1 LNGITGL
8 PESSVKK
15 KTIMT
20 GKCNMITILGPTAS
34 GKTALAANVAY
45 RMNGEVISADSRQVY
60 RNMNIGTGKDYG
72 DYSIEGREVPFHL
85 VDICEAG
92 EKYSVYR
99 YQKDFLTVYN
109 EIVGRN
115 KLPVL
120 CGGTGMYIESVLKGY
135 RLLKVPVDKSL
146 RDNLERKT
154 MDEMKDILDGYR
166 NLHNITDISQRKRLV
181 RAIEIAKYYSDHN
194 IEEEEFP
201 EINSLVTGIKFDRN
215 SRRKR
220 ISDRLRA
227 RFEDGM
233 VEEVKSLLESGVSE
247 ETLIYYGL
255 EYKFITWYLQEK
267 ISYDEMF
274 SQLETSIHRFAKRQM
289 TWFKRMERNGIEIKW
304 LDGYLPLNEKV
315 EKVSEW
321 YCG

>member
-1 LNGITGL
+1 
-8 PESSVKK
+8 
-15 KTIMT
+15 
-20 GKCNMITILGPTAS
+20 MITILGPTAS
-34 GKTALAANVAY
+34 GKTIVAANVAY

-60 RNMNIGTGKDYG
+60 RNMNIGTGKDYD
-72 DYSIEGREVPFHL
+72 DYRIEGREVPCHL

-109 EIVGRN
+109 EIVSRD
-115 KLPVL
+115 KLPVM
-120 CGGTGMYIESVLKGY
+120 CGGTGMYIESILEGY
-135 RLLKVPVDKSL
+135 QLISVPVNYSL
-146 RDNLERKT
+146 RDNLKGKSMEELTNILKT
-154 MDEMKDILDGYR
+154 YKK
-166 NLHNITDISQRKRLV
+166 LHNITDITLRETAL

-194 IEEEEFP
+194 YEEWEFP
-201 EINSLVTGIKFDRN
+201 EIDSLVVGIKFDRN

-227 RFEDGM
+227 RFENGM

-247 ETLIYYGL
+247 EILIYYGL

-274 SQLETSIHRFAKRQM
+274 SQLETSIHKFAKRQM
-289 TWFKRMERNGIEIKW
+289 TWFRRMERKGINIRW
-304 LDGYLPLNEKV
+304 LDGYMPLEKKV
-315 EKVSEW
+315 EKVREW
-321 YCG
+321 YSG

>member
-1 LNGITGL
+1 
-8 PESSVKK
+8 
-15 KTIMT
+15 
-20 GKCNMITILGPTAS
+20 MITIIGATAS

-60 RNMNIGTGKDYG
+60 RNMDIGTGKDYG
-72 DYSIEGREVPFHL
+72 DYIIEGREVPCHL
-85 VDICEAG
+85 VDICNAG

-99 YQKDFLTVYN
+99 YQNDFLTVYN
-109 EIVGRN
+109 EISGRN

-135 RLLKVPVDKSL
+135 RLLKVPVNKSL

-154 MDEMKDILDGYR
+154 MDEMKDILEGYGD
-166 NLHNITDISQRKRLV
+166 LHNITDISQRKRLV

-201 EINSLVTGIKFDRN
+201 EINSLVAGIKFDRN

-220 ISDRLRA
+220 ITERLKDRLKS
-227 RFEDGM
+227 GM
-233 VEEVKSLLESGVSE
+233 IEEVKSLLESGVSA

-255 EYKFITWYLQEK
+255 EYKFITRHIQGEL
-267 ISYDEMF
+267 SYDEMF

-289 TWFKRMERNGIEIKW
+289 TWFRRMEKNGIEIKW
-304 LDGYLPLNEKV
+304 LDGYLPLERKIEKV
-315 EKVSEW
+315 MEW
-321 YCG
+321 YSG

>member
-1 LNGITGL
+1 
-8 PESSVKK
+8 
-15 KTIMT
+15 MT
-20 GKCNMITILGPTAS
+20 GKSKMITILGPTAS

-60 RNMNIGTGKDYG
+60 RNMDIGTGKDYD
-72 DYSIEGREVPFHL
+72 DYIIEDREVPCHL
-85 VDICEAG
+85 VDICNAG
-92 EKYSVYR
+92 ERYSVYR

-109 EIVGRN
+109 EISDRN

-135 RLLKVPVDKSL
+135 RLLKVPVNKNL

-154 MDEMKDILDGYR
+154 MNEMKNILEGYGD
-166 NLHNITDISQRKRLV
+166 LHNITDVTQRKRLV

-194 IEEEEFP
+194 NEEEEFP
-201 EINSLVTGIKFDRN
+201 EINSLVAGIKFDRN

-220 ISDRLRA
+220 ISDRLKDRLKG
-227 RFEDGM
+227 GM
-233 VEEVKSLLESGVSE
+233 IREVKSLLESGVSA

-255 EYKFITWYLQEK
+255 EYKFITWYLQKK

-289 TWFKRMERNGIEIKW
+289 TWFRRMEKNGIEIKW
-304 LDGYLPLNEKV
+304 LDGYLSLEKKV
-315 EKVSEW
+315 EKVMEW
-321 YCG
+321 YSG

>member
-1 LNGITGL
+1 
-8 PESSVKK
+8 
-15 KTIMT
+15 
-20 GKCNMITILGPTAS
+20 MITILGPTAS
-34 GKTALAANVAY
+34 GKTTVAANVAY

-60 RNMNIGTGKDYG
+60 RNMNIGTGKDYD
-72 DYSIEGREVPFHL
+72 DYSIEGREVSCHL
-85 VDICEAG
+85 LDICEAG

-109 EIVGRN
+109 EIVSRE
-115 KLPVL
+115 KLPVM
-120 CGGTGMYIESVLKGY
+120 CGGTGMYIESILEGY
-135 RLLKVPVDKSL
+135 RLISVPVNYSL
-146 RDNLERKT
+146 RDNLEGKSMEELT
-154 MDEMKDILDGYR
+154 NILKAYKE
-166 NLHNITDISQRKRLV
+166 LHNITDITRRETTV

-194 IEEEEFP
+194 YEESELP
-201 EINSLVTGIKFDRN
+201 EIDSLVVGIKFDRN

-274 SQLETSIHRFAKRQM
+274 SQLETSIHKFAKRQM
-289 TWFKRMERNGIEIKW
+289 TWFKRMERKGINIRW
-304 LDGYLPLNEKV
+304 MDGYMSLDEKIEKV
-315 EKVSEW
+315 REW
-321 YCG
+321 YFG

>member
-1 LNGITGL
+1 MA
-8 PESSVKK
+8 EKY
-15 KTIMT
+15 
-20 GKCNMITILGPTAS
+20 NMITILGATAS

-60 RNMNIGTGKDYG
+60 RNMDIGAGKDYG
-72 DYSIEGREVPFHL
+72 DYIIEGREVPCHL
-85 VDICEAG
+85 VDICNAG

-109 EIVGRN
+109 EISGRN

-135 RLLKVPVDKSL
+135 RLIKVPVNKSL

-154 MDEMKDILDGYR
+154 MDEMKDILGGYR

-181 RAIEIAKYYSDHN
+181 RAIEIAKYYSDNN

-201 EINSLVTGIKFDRN
+201 EINSLNAGIKFDRN

-220 ISDRLRA
+220 ITERLKDRLKG
-227 RFEDGM
+227 GM
-233 VEEVKSLLESGVSE
+233 IEEVKSLLESGVSA

-255 EYKFITWYLQEK
+255 EYKFITRHIQGEL
-267 ISYDEMF
+267 SYDEMF

-289 TWFKRMERNGIEIKW
+289 TWFRRMEKNGIEIKW
-304 LDGYLPLNEKV
+304 LDGYLPLEKKV
-315 EKVSEW
+315 EKVMEW
-321 YCG
+321 YSG

>member
-1 LNGITGL
+1 
-8 PESSVKK
+8 
-15 KTIMT
+15 
-20 GKCNMITILGPTAS
+20 MITILGPTAL

-60 RNMNIGTGKDYG
+60 RNMDIGTGKDFN
-72 DYSIEGREVPFHL
+72 DYRIEGSEVPCHL

-109 EIVGRN
+109 EIVSRD
-115 KLPVL
+115 KLPVM

-135 RLLKVPVDKSL
+135 RLLQVSVNKSL

-154 MDEMKDILDGYR
+154 MDEMKDILEGYG

-194 IEEEEFP
+194 IEEAEFP
-201 EINSLVTGIKFDRN
+201 EIDSLVVGIRFDRS

-227 RFEDGM
+227 RLKDGM

-247 ETLIYYGL
+247 EILIYYGL
-255 EYKFITWYLQEK
+255 EYKFITWYIQGKLG
-267 ISYDEMF
+267 YDEMF

-289 TWFKRMERNGIEIKW
+289 TWFRRMERNGIEIKW
-304 LDGYLPLNEKV
+304 LDGYMPLDEKIEKV
-315 EKVSEW
+315 REW
-321 YCG
+321 YYG

>member
-1 LNGITGL
+1 MAEKYNL
-8 PESSVKK
+8 
-15 KTIMT
+15 
-20 GKCNMITILGPTAS
+20 ITILGPTAS
-34 GKTALAANVAY
+34 GKTALAANVAC

-60 RNMNIGTGKDYG
+60 RNMDIGTGKDYD
-72 DYSIEGREVPFHL
+72 DYIIEGREVPCHL

-92 EKYSVYR
+92 EKFSVYR

-109 EIVGRN
+109 EIVNRD
-115 KLPVL
+115 KLPVM

-135 RLLKVPVDKSL
+135 RLLKVPVNKSL

-154 MDEMKDILDGYR
+154 MDEMKNILEGYGD
-166 NLHNITDISQRKRLV
+166 LHNITDISQRKRLV

-201 EINSLVTGIKFDRN
+201 EINSLIAGIKFDRN

-220 ISDRLRA
+220 ISERLKERL
-227 RFEDGM
+227 EGGM
-233 VEEVKSLLESGVSE
+233 IEEVKRLLESGVSS

-289 TWFKRMERNGIEIKW
+289 TWFRRMERNGIEIKW
-304 LDGYLPLNEKV
+304 LDGYLPLDEKIEKV
-315 EKVSEW
+315 REW
-321 YCG
+321 YSSVCK

>member
-1 LNGITGL
+1 
-8 PESSVKK
+8 
-15 KTIMT
+15 
-20 GKCNMITILGPTAS
+20 MITILGATAS
-34 GKTALAANVAY
+34 GKTALAANVAC

-60 RNMNIGTGKDYG
+60 RNMDIGTGKDFG
-72 DYSIEGREVPFHL
+72 DYIIEGREVPCHL
-85 VDICEAG
+85 IDICNAG

-99 YQKDFLTVYN
+99 YQKDFLAVYN
-109 EIVGRN
+109 EISGRN

-135 RLLKVPVDKSL
+135 RLLKVPVNKSL

-154 MDEMKDILDGYR
+154 MDEMKDILEGYGD
-166 NLHNITDISQRKRLV
+166 LHNITDISQRKRLV

-201 EINSLVTGIKFDRN
+201 EINSLVAGIKFDRN

-220 ISDRLRA
+220 ISDRLKDRLKG
-227 RFEDGM
+227 GM
-233 VEEVKSLLESGVSE
+233 IEEVKSLLESGVSA

-255 EYKFITWYLQEK
+255 EYKFITRHIQGVL
-267 ISYDEMF
+267 SYDEMF

-289 TWFKRMERNGIEIKW
+289 TWFRRMEKNGIEIKW
-304 LDGYLPLNEKV
+304 LDGYLPLEKKV
-315 EKVSEW
+315 EKVMEW
-321 YCG
+321 YSG

>member
-1 LNGITGL
+1 
-8 PESSVKK
+8 
-15 KTIMT
+15 MT
-20 GKCNMITILGPTAS
+20 GKSNMITILGPTAS
-34 GKTALAANVAY
+34 GKTALAANVAC

-60 RNMNIGTGKDYG
+60 RNMDIGTGKDYD
-72 DYSIEGREVPFHL
+72 DYIIEDREVPCHL
-85 VDICEAG
+85 VDICNAG
-92 EKYSVYR
+92 ERYSVYR

-109 EIVGRN
+109 EISDRN

-135 RLLKVPVDKSL
+135 RLLKVPVNKNL

-154 MDEMKDILDGYR
+154 MNEMKNILEGYGD
-166 NLHNITDISQRKRLV
+166 LHNITDVTQRKRLV

-194 IEEEEFP
+194 NEEEEFP
-201 EINSLVTGIKFDRN
+201 EINSLVAGIKFDRN

-220 ISDRLRA
+220 ISDRLKDRLKG
-227 RFEDGM
+227 GM
-233 VEEVKSLLESGVSE
+233 IEEVKSLLESGVSA

-255 EYKFITWYLQEK
+255 EYKFITWYLQK
-267 ISYDEMF
+267 RISYDEMF

-289 TWFKRMERNGIEIKW
+289 TWFRRMERNGIEIKW

-315 EKVSEW
+315 EKVIEW
-321 YCG
+321 YSG

>member
-1 LNGITGL
+1 M
-8 PESSVKK
+8 S
-15 KTIMT
+15 

-34 GKTALAANVAY
+34 GKTTVAANVAY

-60 RNMNIGTGKDYG
+60 RNMNIGTGKDYD
-72 DYSIEGREVPFHL
+72 DYSIEGMEVPCHL

-109 EIVGRN
+109 EIVSRD
-115 KLPVL
+115 KLPVM
-120 CGGTGMYIESVLKGY
+120 CGGTGMYIESILEGY
-135 RLLKVPVDKSL
+135 RLLKVPVNKSL

-154 MDEMKDILDGYR
+154 MDEMKDILEGYGD
-166 NLHNITDISQRKRLV
+166 LHNITDISQRKRLV

-201 EINSLVTGIKFDRN
+201 EIKSLVVGIKFDRN

-220 ISDRLRA
+220 ISERLRA

-289 TWFKRMERNGIEIKW
+289 TWFKRMERKGIIIRW
-304 LDGYLPLNEKV
+304 MDGYMPLDEKIK
-315 EKVSEW
+315 KVSEW
-321 YCG
+321 YYD

>member
-1 LNGITGL
+1 
-8 PESSVKK
+8 
-15 KTIMT
+15 
-20 GKCNMITILGPTAS
+20 MITILGPTAS
-34 GKTALAANVAY
+34 GKTALAANVAF

-60 RNMNIGTGKDYG
+60 RNMDIGTGKDYD
-72 DYSIEGREVPFHL
+72 DYVIEGSEVPCHL
-85 VDICEAG
+85 MDICNAG

-109 EIVGRN
+109 EIEGRN

-135 RLLKVPVDKSL
+135 RLLKVPVNKSL

-154 MDEMKDILDGYR
+154 MDEMKNILEGYGD
-166 NLHNITDISQRKRLV
+166 LHNITDISQRKRLM
-181 RAIEIAKYYSDHN
+181 RAIEIAKHYSDHN

-201 EINSLVTGIKFDRN
+201 EINSLVAGIKFDRS

-220 ISDRLRA
+220 ISDRLRD
-227 RFEDGM
+227 RLKGGI
-233 VEEVKSLLESGVSE
+233 VEEVKSLIESGVSE

-255 EYKFITWYLQEK
+255 EYKFITWYLQGK

-289 TWFKRMERNGIEIKW
+289 TWFRRMEKNGIDIKW
-304 LDGYLPLNEKV
+304 LDGYLPLEKKV
-315 EKVSEW
+315 EKVMEW
-321 YCG
+321 YSGVFK

>member
-1 LNGITGL
+1 MA
-8 PESSVKK
+8 EKY
-15 KTIMT
+15 
-20 GKCNMITILGPTAS
+20 NMITILGATAS

-60 RNMNIGTGKDYG
+60 RNMDIGTGKDYG
-72 DYSIEGREVPFHL
+72 DYIIEGREVPCHL
-85 VDICEAG
+85 VDICNAG

-109 EIVGRN
+109 EISDRN

-135 RLLKVPVDKSL
+135 RLLKVPVNKSL

-154 MDEMKDILDGYR
+154 MDEMKDILEGYGD
-166 NLHNITDISQRKRLV
+166 LHNITDISQRKRLI

-201 EINSLVTGIKFDRN
+201 EINSLVAGIKFDRN

-220 ISDRLRA
+220 ITERLKDRLKS
-227 RFEDGM
+227 GM
-233 VEEVKSLLESGVSE
+233 IEEVKSLLESDVSA

-255 EYKFITWYLQEK
+255 EYKFITRHIQGEL
-267 ISYDEMF
+267 SYDEMF

-289 TWFKRMERNGIEIKW
+289 TWFRRMEKNGIEIKW
-304 LDGYLPLNEKV
+304 LDGYLPLEKKV
-315 EKVSEW
+315 EKVMEW
-321 YCG
+321 YSG

>member
-1 LNGITGL
+1 
-8 PESSVKK
+8 
-15 KTIMT
+15 
-20 GKCNMITILGPTAS
+20 MITILGPTAT
-34 GKTALAANVAY
+34 GKTIVAANVAY

-60 RNMNIGTGKDYG
+60 RNMNIGTGKDYD
-72 DYSIEGREVPFHL
+72 DYSIEGREVPCHL

-109 EIVGRN
+109 EIVSRD
-115 KLPVL
+115 KLPVM
-120 CGGTGMYIESVLKGY
+120 CGGTGMYIESILEGY
-135 RLLKVPVDKSL
+135 RLISVPVNYSL
-146 RDNLERKT
+146 RDNLEGKSMEELT
-154 MDEMKDILDGYR
+154 NILKAYKE
-166 NLHNITDISQRKRLV
+166 LHNITDITLRKTVV
-181 RAIEIAKYYSDHN
+181 RAIEIAKYYSEHN
-194 IEEEEFP
+194 YEESEFP
-201 EINSLVTGIKFDRN
+201 EIDSLVVGIKFDRN

-220 ISDRLRA
+220 ISDRLKT

-267 ISYDEMF
+267 IGYDEMF

-289 TWFKRMERNGIEIKW
+289 TWFRRMERNGIEIKW
-304 LDGYLPLNEKV
+304 LDGYLSLDEKIEKV
-315 EKVSEW
+315 MEW
-321 YCG
+321 YSG

>member
-1 LNGITGL
+1 MA
-8 PESSVKK
+8 EKY
-15 KTIMT
+15 
-20 GKCNMITILGPTAS
+20 NMITILGATAS

-60 RNMNIGTGKDYG
+60 RNMDIGTGKDYG
-72 DYSIEGREVPFHL
+72 DYIIEGREVPCHL
-85 VDICEAG
+85 VDICNAG

-109 EIVGRN
+109 EISGRN

-135 RLLKVPVDKSL
+135 RLLKVPVNKSL

-154 MDEMKDILDGYR
+154 MDEMKNILEGYR
-166 NLHNITDISQRKRLV
+166 DLHNITDISQRKRLV
-181 RAIEIAKYYSDHN
+181 RAIEITKYYSDHN

-201 EINSLVTGIKFDRN
+201 EINSLVAGLKFDRN

-220 ISDRLRA
+220 ITERLKDRLKG
-227 RFEDGM
+227 GM
-233 VEEVKSLLESGVSE
+233 IEEVKSLLESGVSA

-255 EYKFITWYLQEK
+255 EYKFITRHIQGEL
-267 ISYDEMF
+267 SYDEMF

-289 TWFKRMERNGIEIKW
+289 TWFRRMEKNGIEIKW
-304 LDGYLPLNEKV
+304 LDGYLPLEKKV
-315 EKVSEW
+315 EKVMEW
-321 YCG
+321 YYG

>member
-1 LNGITGL
+1 MA
-8 PESSVKK
+8 EKY
-15 KTIMT
+15 
-20 GKCNMITILGPTAS
+20 NMITILGATAS

-60 RNMNIGTGKDYG
+60 RNMDIGTGKDYG
-72 DYSIEGREVPFHL
+72 DYIIEGREVPCHL
-85 VDICEAG
+85 VDICNAG

-99 YQKDFLTVYN
+99 YQNDFLTVYN
-109 EIVGRN
+109 EISGRN

-135 RLLKVPVDKSL
+135 RLLKVPVNKSL

-154 MDEMKDILDGYR
+154 MDEMKDILEGYGD
-166 NLHNITDISQRKRLV
+166 LHNITDISQRKRLV

-201 EINSLVTGIKFDRN
+201 EINSLVAGIKFDRN

-220 ISDRLRA
+220 ITERLKDRLKS
-227 RFEDGM
+227 GM
-233 VEEVKSLLESGVSE
+233 IEEVKSLLESDVSA

-255 EYKFITWYLQEK
+255 EYKFITRHIQGEL
-267 ISYDEMF
+267 SYDEMF

-289 TWFKRMERNGIEIKW
+289 TWFRRMEKNGIEIKW
-304 LDGYLPLNEKV
+304 LDGYLPLEKKV
-315 EKVSEW
+315 EKVMEW
-321 YCG
+321 YSG

>member
-1 LNGITGL
+1 MA
-8 PESSVKK
+8 EKY
-15 KTIMT
+15 
-20 GKCNMITILGPTAS
+20 NMITILGATAS

-60 RNMNIGTGKDYG
+60 RKMDIGTGKDYD
-72 DYSIEGREVPFHL
+72 DYIIEGREVPCHL
-85 VDICEAG
+85 VDICNAG

-99 YQKDFLTVYN
+99 YQKDFLAVYN
-109 EIVGRN
+109 EISGRN

-135 RLLKVPVDKSL
+135 RLLKVPVNKSL

-154 MDEMKDILDGYR
+154 MDEMKDILEGYGD
-166 NLHNITDISQRKRLV
+166 LHNITDISQRKRLI
-181 RAIEIAKYYSDHN
+181 RAIEIVKYYSNHN

-201 EINSLVTGIKFDRN
+201 EINSLVAGIKFDRN

-220 ISDRLRA
+220 ISDRLKDRLKG
-227 RFEDGM
+227 GM
-233 VEEVKSLLESGVSE
+233 IEEVNSLLESGVSE

-255 EYKFITWYLQEK
+255 EYKFITRHIQGEL
-267 ISYDEMF
+267 SYDEMF

-289 TWFKRMERNGIEIKW
+289 TWFRRMEKNGIEIKW
-304 LDGYLPLNEKV
+304 LDGYLPLEKKIEKV
-315 EKVSEW
+315 MEW
-321 YCG
+321 YSG

>member
-1 LNGITGL
+1 MA
-8 PESSVKK
+8 EKY
-15 KTIMT
+15 
-20 GKCNMITILGPTAS
+20 NMITIIGATAS

-60 RNMNIGTGKDYG
+60 RNMDIGTGKDYG
-72 DYSIEGREVPFHL
+72 DYIIEGREVPCHL
-85 VDICEAG
+85 VDICNAG

-99 YQKDFLTVYN
+99 YQNDFLTVYN
-109 EIVGRN
+109 EISGRN

-135 RLLKVPVDKSL
+135 RLLKVPVNKSL

-154 MDEMKDILDGYR
+154 MDEMKDILEGYGD
-166 NLHNITDISQRKRLV
+166 LHNITDISQRKRLV

-201 EINSLVTGIKFDRN
+201 EINSLVAGIKFDRN

-220 ISDRLRA
+220 ITERLKDRLKS
-227 RFEDGM
+227 GM
-233 VEEVKSLLESGVSE
+233 IEEVKSLLESGVSA

-255 EYKFITWYLQEK
+255 EYKFITRHIQGEL
-267 ISYDEMF
+267 SYDEMF

-289 TWFKRMERNGIEIKW
+289 TWFRRMEKNGIEIKW
-304 LDGYLPLNEKV
+304 LDGYLPLERKIEKV
-315 EKVSEW
+315 MEW
-321 YCG
+321 YSG

>member
-1 LNGITGL
+1 
-8 PESSVKK
+8 
-15 KTIMT
+15 
-20 GKCNMITILGPTAS
+20 MITILGPTAS
-34 GKTALAANVAY
+34 GKTALAANVAC

-60 RNMNIGTGKDYG
+60 RNMDIGTGKDYD
-72 DYSIEGREVPFHL
+72 DYIIEDREVPCHL
-85 VDICEAG
+85 VDICNAG
-92 EKYSVYR
+92 ERYSVYR

-109 EIVGRN
+109 EISDRN

-135 RLLKVPVDKSL
+135 RLLKVPVNKNL

-154 MDEMKDILDGYR
+154 MNEMKNILEGYGD
-166 NLHNITDISQRKRLV
+166 LHNITDVTQRKRLV

-194 IEEEEFP
+194 NEEEEFP
-201 EINSLVTGIKFDRN
+201 EINSLVAGIKFDRN

-220 ISDRLRA
+220 ISDRLKDRLKG
-227 RFEDGM
+227 GM
-233 VEEVKSLLESGVSE
+233 IEEVKSLLESGVSA

-255 EYKFITWYLQEK
+255 EYKFITWYLQK
-267 ISYDEMF
+267 RISYDEMF

-289 TWFKRMERNGIEIKW
+289 TWFRRMERNGIEIKW

-315 EKVSEW
+315 EKVIEW
-321 YCG
+321 YSG

>member
-1 LNGITGL
+1 M
-8 PESSVKK
+8 V
-15 KTIMT
+15 
-20 GKCNMITILGPTAS
+20 GKYNMITILGPTAS
-34 GKTALAANVAY
+34 GKTTVAANVAY

-60 RNMNIGTGKDYG
+60 RNMNIGTGKDYD
-72 DYSIEGREVPFHL
+72 DYSIEGREVSCHL
-85 VDICEAG
+85 LDICEAG

-109 EIVGRN
+109 EIVSRE
-115 KLPVL
+115 KLPVM
-120 CGGTGMYIESVLKGY
+120 CGGTGMYIESILEGY
-135 RLLKVPVDKSL
+135 RLISVPVNYSL
-146 RDNLERKT
+146 RDNLEGKSMEELT
-154 MDEMKDILDGYR
+154 NILKAYKE
-166 NLHNITDISQRKRLV
+166 LHNITDITRRETTV

-194 IEEEEFP
+194 YEESELP
-201 EINSLVTGIKFDRN
+201 EIDSLVVGIKFDRN

-220 ISDRLRA
+220 ISDRLRT

-274 SQLETSIHRFAKRQM
+274 SQLETSIHKFAKRQM
-289 TWFKRMERNGIEIKW
+289 TWFKRMERKGINIRW
-304 LDGYLPLNEKV
+304 MDGYMSLDEKIEKV
-315 EKVSEW
+315 REW
-321 YCG
+321 YFG

>member
-1 LNGITGL
+1 
-8 PESSVKK
+8 
-15 KTIMT
+15 MA

-34 GKTALAANVAY
+34 GKTALAANVAC

-60 RNMNIGTGKDYG
+60 RNMDIGTGKDYD
-72 DYSIEGREVPFHL
+72 DYIIEGREVPCHL
-85 VDICEAG
+85 VDICNAG

-99 YQKDFLTVYN
+99 YQKDFLAVYN
-109 EIVGRN
+109 EISGRN

-135 RLLKVPVDKSL
+135 RLLKVPVNKSL

-154 MDEMKDILDGYR
+154 MDEMKDILEGYGD
-166 NLHNITDISQRKRLV
+166 LHNITDISQRKRLI
-181 RAIEIAKYYSDHN
+181 RAIEIVKYYSNHN

-201 EINSLVTGIKFDRN
+201 EINSLVAGIKFDRN

-220 ISDRLRA
+220 ISDRLKDRLKG
-227 RFEDGM
+227 GM
-233 VEEVKSLLESGVSE
+233 IEEVNSLLESGVSE

-255 EYKFITWYLQEK
+255 EYKFITRHIQGEL
-267 ISYDEMF
+267 SYDEMF

-289 TWFKRMERNGIEIKW
+289 TWFRRMEKNGIEIKW
-304 LDGYLPLNEKV
+304 LDGYLPLEKKIEKV
-315 EKVSEW
+315 MEW
-321 YCG
+321 YSG

>member
-1 LNGITGL
+1 MA
-8 PESSVKK
+8 EKY
-15 KTIMT
+15 
-20 GKCNMITILGPTAS
+20 NMITILGATAS
-34 GKTALAANVAY
+34 GKTASAANVAY

-60 RNMNIGTGKDYG
+60 RNMDIGTGKDYG
-72 DYSIEGREVPFHL
+72 DYIIEGREVPCHL
-85 VDICEAG
+85 VDICNAG

-99 YQKDFLTVYN
+99 YQNDFLTVYN
-109 EIVGRN
+109 EISGRN

-135 RLLKVPVDKSL
+135 RLLKVPVNKSL

-154 MDEMKDILDGYR
+154 MDEMKDILEGYGD
-166 NLHNITDISQRKRLV
+166 LHNITDISQRKRLV

-201 EINSLVTGIKFDRN
+201 EINSLVAGLKFDRN

-220 ISDRLRA
+220 ITERLKDRLKS
-227 RFEDGM
+227 GM
-233 VEEVKSLLESGVSE
+233 IEEVKSLLESGVSA

-255 EYKFITWYLQEK
+255 EYKFITRHIQGEL
-267 ISYDEMF
+267 SYDEMF

-289 TWFKRMERNGIEIKW
+289 TWFRRMEKNGIEIKW
-304 LDGYLPLNEKV
+304 LDGYLPIEKKIEKV
-315 EKVSEW
+315 MEW
-321 YCG
+321 YYG

>member
-1 LNGITGL
+1 
-8 PESSVKK
+8 
-15 KTIMT
+15 
-20 GKCNMITILGPTAS
+20 MITILGPTAS

-60 RNMNIGTGKDYG
+60 RNMDIGTGKDYD
-72 DYSIEGREVPFHL
+72 DYIIEGREVPCHL
-85 VDICEAG
+85 VDICNAG

-109 EIVGRN
+109 EIEGRN

-135 RLLKVPVDKSL
+135 RLLKVPVNKNL

-154 MDEMKDILDGYR
+154 MDEMKNILEGYGD
-166 NLHNITDISQRKRLV
+166 LHNITDISQRKRLV

-194 IEEEEFP
+194 TEEEKFP

-220 ISDRLRA
+220 ISERLKKRL
-227 RFEDGM
+227 EGGM
-233 VEEVKSLLESGVSE
+233 IEEVKNLLESGVSE

-289 TWFKRMERNGIEIKW
+289 TWFRRMERNGIEIKW
-304 LDGYLPLNEKV
+304 LDGYLPLDKKV
-315 EKVSEW
+315 EIVMEW
-321 YCG
+321 YYG

>member
-1 LNGITGL
+1 MA
-8 PESSVKK
+8 EKY
-15 KTIMT
+15 
-20 GKCNMITILGPTAS
+20 NMITILGATAS

-60 RNMNIGTGKDYG
+60 RNMDIGTGKDYG
-72 DYSIEGREVPFHL
+72 DYIIEGREVPCHL
-85 VDICEAG
+85 VDICNAG

-99 YQKDFLTVYN
+99 YQNDFLTVYN
-109 EIVGRN
+109 EISGRN

-135 RLLKVPVDKSL
+135 RLLKVPVNKSL
-146 RDNLERKT
+146 RDNLEKKT
-154 MDEMKDILDGYR
+154 MDEMKDILEGYGD
-166 NLHNITDISQRKRLV
+166 LHNITDISQRKRLV

-201 EINSLVTGIKFDRN
+201 EINSLVAGIKFDRN

-220 ISDRLRA
+220 ITERLKDRLKS
-227 RFEDGM
+227 GM
-233 VEEVKSLLESGVSE
+233 IEEVKSLLESGVSA

-255 EYKFITWYLQEK
+255 EYKFITRHIQGEL
-267 ISYDEMF
+267 SYDEMF

-289 TWFKRMERNGIEIKW
+289 TWFRRMEKNGIEIKW
-304 LDGYLPLNEKV
+304 LDGYLPLEKKV
-315 EKVSEW
+315 EKVMEW
-321 YCG
+321 YSG

>member
-1 LNGITGL
+1 
-8 PESSVKK
+8 
-15 KTIMT
+15 MT
-20 GKCNMITILGPTAS
+20 GKLNMITILGATAS

-60 RNMNIGTGKDYG
+60 RNMDIGTGKDYG
-72 DYSIEGREVPFHL
+72 DYIIEGREVPCHL
-85 VDICEAG
+85 VDICNAG

-109 EIVGRN
+109 EISGRN

-135 RLLKVPVDKSL
+135 RLLKVPVNKDL

-154 MDEMKDILDGYR
+154 MDEMKDILEGYGD
-166 NLHNITDISQRKRLV
+166 LHNITDISQRKRLI

-201 EINSLVTGIKFDRN
+201 EINSLVAGLKFDRN

-220 ISDRLRA
+220 ITERLKDRLKG
-227 RFEDGM
+227 GM
-233 VEEVKSLLESGVSE
+233 IEEVKSLLESGVSE

-255 EYKFITWYLQEK
+255 EYKFITRHIQGEL
-267 ISYDEMF
+267 SYDEMF

-289 TWFKRMERNGIEIKW
+289 TWFRRMEKNGIEIKW
-304 LDGYLPLNEKV
+304 LDGYLPIEKKIEKV
-315 EKVSEW
+315 MEW
-321 YCG
+321 YYG

>member
-1 LNGITGL
+1 
-8 PESSVKK
+8 
-15 KTIMT
+15 
-20 GKCNMITILGPTAS
+20 MITILGPTAS
-34 GKTALAANVAY
+34 GKTTVAANVAY

-60 RNMNIGTGKDYG
+60 RNMNIGTGKDYD
-72 DYSIEGREVPFHL
+72 DYSIEGREVSCHL
-85 VDICEAG
+85 LDICEAG

-109 EIVGRN
+109 EIVSRE
-115 KLPVL
+115 KLPVM
-120 CGGTGMYIESVLKGY
+120 CGGTGMYIESILEGY
-135 RLLKVPVDKSL
+135 RLISVPVNYSL
-146 RDNLERKT
+146 RDNLEGKSMEELT
-154 MDEMKDILDGYR
+154 NILKAYKE
-166 NLHNITDISQRKRLV
+166 LHNITDITRRETTV

-194 IEEEEFP
+194 YEESELP
-201 EINSLVTGIKFDRN
+201 EIDSLVVGIKFDRN

-220 ISDRLRA
+220 ISDRLRT

-274 SQLETSIHRFAKRQM
+274 SQLETSIHKFAKRQM
-289 TWFKRMERNGIEIKW
+289 TWFKRMERKGINIRW
-304 LDGYLPLNEKV
+304 MDGYMSLDEKIEKV
-315 EKVSEW
+315 REW
-321 YCG
+321 YFG